1 MDQIKVTNAIVTFLL
16 GLVIAVTVSGG
27 AFLTTAIKYPFDF
40 IFIGL
45 SGFLAFGVSHFSV
58 KYMQRGFWKESVLM
72 YLLYYY
78 GSFGLF
84 SDGHAAGWAH
94 SEGILEKL
102 VMSQM
107 YILISV
113 FSLFIPLLF
122 IALTITHTFWLYSE
136 VKKART

>member
-1 MDQIKVTNAIVTFLL
+1 MDQIKITNAIVTYLL
-16 GLVIAVTVSGG
+16 GLVVAVTVSGG

-40 IFIGL
+40 IFMGL
-45 SGFLAFGVSHFSV
+45 GGFLAFAVSHFSV

-84 SDGHAAGWAH
+84 SDGHAAGWTH

-122 IALTITHTFWLYSE
+122 IALTITHTFLLYSE
-136 VKKART
+136 VKKAQT

>member
-1 MDQIKVTNAIVTFLL
+1 
-16 GLVIAVTVSGG
+16 
-27 AFLTTAIKYPFDF
+27 
-40 IFIGL
+40 
-45 SGFLAFGVSHFSV
+45 
-58 KYMQRGFWKESVLM
+58 M

-84 SDGHAAGWAH
+84 SDGHAAGWTH
-94 SEGILEKL
+94 SEGIIEKL

-122 IALTITHTFWLYSE
+122 IALTITHTFLLYSE